1 MFGTNIH
8 LQNMMSSIRA
18 KETEL
23 KSTIECL
30 MDALQSAETHSKIA
44 ETMSKATVD
53 TAVLEMRGNAP
64 QSWSTLWRE
73 LRTDITLRLHIYTL
87 FLLTLRLH
95 TYILT
100 TCNR

>member
-1 MFGTNIH
+1 M
-8 LQNMMSSIRA
+8 LCRV
-18 KETEL
+18 
-23 KSTIECL
+23 
-30 MDALQSAETHSKIA
+30 QSAETHSKIA